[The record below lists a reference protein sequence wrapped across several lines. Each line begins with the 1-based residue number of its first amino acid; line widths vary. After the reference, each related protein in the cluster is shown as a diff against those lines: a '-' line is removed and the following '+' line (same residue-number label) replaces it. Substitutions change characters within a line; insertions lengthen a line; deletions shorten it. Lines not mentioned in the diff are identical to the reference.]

1 MMKKEIVMPKIG
13 LDMEEGTIESWEK
26 KVGDRVA
33 EGDVLCK
40 IETDKAVTDVE
51 STVNGTLREIVAQEG
66 DTVEITKTIAWVEV
80 DG

>member
-1 MMKKEIVMPKIG
+1 MATEVLMPKLG
-13 LDMEEGTIESWEK
+13 LTMEEGTIESWEK
-26 KVGDRVA
+26 KVGDHVA

-51 STVNGTLREIVAQEG
+51 STVNGTLCEIVAQEG

>member
-1 MMKKEIVMPKIG
+1 MKKEIVMPKIG

-51 STVNGTLREIVAQEG
+51 STVNGTLCKIVAQEG

>member
-1 MMKKEIVMPKIG
+1 
-13 LDMEEGTIESWEK
+13 MEEGTIESWEK
-26 KVGDRVA
+26 KVGDHVA

-51 STVNGTLREIVAQEG
+51 STVNGTLCEIVAQEG